1 MCVRCS
7 WASQPSSCVSVSPK
21 SLTVLPPSVAV
32 GLSSWSLSAQ
42 TSFNPLCSLTWSSEQ
57 PEAAEVIVTP
67 DLQWGCWGMR
77 RVSSAPFTEVTTR
90 LGRWTQNRDYRSEW
104 EMTRESSLSVAL
116 PKASLAPLEPSVV
129 EGDGEKWQEPLSS
142 RQFGSKTLE
151 RCRAL
156 KTHSTRAAGEEVPG
170 CWGSPRC
177 ATPSHSSS
185 EWGPNRD
192 HSSIPRRYWQTRPL
206 SSSFVLCTIIW
217 QSLSA
222 EVTLPTVWYAY
233 WLPGG
238 ADTLSPIPIEEA
250 GGLEW
255 AQKPRGNH
263 FPISTWFHSFL
274 THPRVGSHHSHIHVF
289 QNKWYSFL
297 KMGIFCNTS
306 R

>member
-7 WASQPSSCVSVSPK
+7 WASQPSSCVSVSSK

-42 TSFNPLCSLTWSSEQ
+42 TSFNPLCSLTRSSEQ
-57 PEAAEVIVTP
+57 PEAAEVIITA
-67 DLQWGCWGMR
+67 DLQWGRWGMQ

-116 PKASLAPLEPSVV
+116 LKASLAPLEPSVV

-156 KTHSTRAAGEEVPG
+156 KTHSTWAAGEELSS

-206 SSSFVLCTIIW
+206 SSSFILCTIIW

-233 WLPGG
+233 WTPRRSRHFGPHPNWRGWG
-238 ADTLSPIPIEEA
+238 ARVSTETARKS
-250 GGLEW
+250 
-255 AQKPRGNH
+255 
-263 FPISTWFHSFL
+263 FPNIHMISFFSYTPKGWESSF
-274 THPRVGSHHSHIHVF
+274 TYI
-289 QNKWYSFL
+289 
-297 KMGIFCNTS
+297 GIS
-306 R
+306 K